1 MHAANNSSGSSRL
14 QHFSCTSNSS
24 LAVAPLIGMLQ
35 QLLKL
40 A

>member
-14 QHFSCTSNSS
+14 QHFSCTSDK
-24 LAVAPLIGMLQ
+24 LPAAAPLIGMLQ
-35 QLLKL
+35 QPLKL